1 MNKNEIIIFETEDH
15 QVKLSVTV
23 EGETVWLNRNQMSE
37 LFDRDIKTIGKHINN
52 ALKEELS
59 VDNST
64 VAKFA
69 TVQIEGGRDVERNI
83 EYYNLDVII
92 SVGYRVKSK
101 RGVEFRRWANSVLKQ
116 YILKGYAVNDHRIR
130 QLGEVIRVLRRYSE
144 NSPLLVWE
152 MNRTFFDI
160 VNYYMC

>member
-1 MNKNEIIIFETEDH
+1 MQKNNNIVIFETEDN
-15 QVKLSVTV
+15 QVKLPVTV
-23 EGETVWLNRNQMSE
+23 EDETVWLNRNQMSE
-37 LFDRDIKTIGKHINN
+37 LFDRDVKTIGKHINN

-69 TVQIEGGRDVERNI
+69 TVQIEGEREVERNI
-83 EYYNLDVII
+83 EYYSLDVII

-116 YILKGYAVNDHRIR
+116 YILKGYAVNDNRIK
-130 QLGEVIRVLRRYSE
+130 QLGEVIRIMKS
-144 NSPLLVWE
+144 SS
-152 MNRTFFDI
+152 I
-160 VNYYMC
+160 